1 MSRSSGK
8 VKRKNG
14 TPYVHPAFG
23 YALLALLILLLAILP
38 MDTFLSRIL
47 AIFVVLLSLP
57 VSYFVHQSRVERRL
71 APIRNTVEL
80 LNQGKLQDIRL
91 TDPLQQQT
99 PLEAELARKLV
110 LLSLNIQGLLSHL
123 NRISS
128 NIRTVSSDIDDQLVT
143 YIRDVKHQITNT
155 DVTIQSADEIQGFIR
170 DITENVNRLNDI
182 AMETLSFLKE
192 IVQSNENVN
201 IKMESLSAYV
211 RETEE
216 SMKDIIAHTGKV
228 GENAENLSSMVVET
242 STSVMEMDA
251 TISEIKKQARHTLT
265 LAEEAMGAADEGLE
279 QTRETAGSVDRAG
292 ATFDQVRRKIREL
305 KENSMRI
312 GEIIS
317 TIRKISEQTSLLALN
332 ATIYTSRG
340 EADDRNMSVIADK
353 IRELANSSSLAM
365 KEVSQVLTSMQQ
377 QVDEGHELVEEGDKV
392 VRDGVF
398 QVRETNRR
406 LEQIVDRLQSVNQ
419 YVATVSNA
427 TDEHAE
433 GSSQITRATQ
443 QISTMTEEIAALMA
457 RQNDIVQ
464 GVSGKTVYV
473 GQLVDTMKG
482 LVGTQTGKTQRL
494 LDQMKNIGHETRRVM
509 NQSEELELNNR
520 KILNAIR
527 NIRDITDGNYRN
539 TSILSRSA
547 VSLDKYAW
555 HLSNRLKTFN
565 LPDPQHGGTLKLAG
579 LPLAHNSLDPLF
591 GTTVQETQILSLMH
605 AGLVKYDPMFNLI
618 PDVAQS
624 WEVSQDGR
632 RYTFHLRPNVI
643 FHNGQELSASDV
655 VASMKRLLDPAFKC
669 PIAGQFSS
677 IVGADEF
684 RTGDSKELSGVQA
697 VDELTV
703 SFELKQPLVFF
714 TDMLALSQAAIVP
727 QTEYLKGADTP
738 FSDVGCGPF
747 RVAQF
752 EPGKQLVVRR
762 HDAYHRGDRPYLSKV
777 IVELEENPAKF
788 DDLAE
793 GRLDLLSV
801 SEPGDLAVV
810 ESRPELRENTM
821 TATQLSTFF
830 IAINCNREPFNQPIF
845 RRALSMAIDRERI
858 CRTFPLQLAEPA
870 WCVLPPG
877 LLGHNPGSFRVDHD
891 PEKAKWLLQQNGFDF
906 ETEVELTFAKT
917 GEKLPSDIAVIAE
930 NFSGIGLNVKLN
942 GLSPHWPY
950 IEALKHMMFRVG
962 WIADYPD
969 SDSFIYNV
977 FHSSAGDTLFMGFS
991 NEEVDRLSEKARY
1004 TMDPRQRL
1012 AFYERVERIVAD
1024 ESPLIPLYHKKEAIV
1039 KSPRL
1044 GRILIKGFA
1053 PFMDTEDLWFHRM

>member
-1 MSRSSGK
+1 MSFLPDSNK
-8 VKRKNG
+8 KQPG
-14 TPYVHPAFG
+14 TRTVHPAFG
-23 YALLALLILLLAILP
+23 YALLALLIVLLIILP
-38 MDTFLSRIL
+38 MDTPLSRAL
-47 AIFVVLLSLP
+47 AVCIVLLSLP
-57 VSYFVHQSRVERRL
+57 VSYFVHQRRVQQRL
-71 APIRNTVEL
+71 EPIRNTVEL
-80 LNQGKLQDIRL
+80 LNQGRLEDIRL
-91 TDPLQQQT
+91 TDPLGEET
-99 PLEAELARKLV
+99 PLESELARKLV
-110 LLSLNIQGLLSHL
+110 LLSLNVQGLLTHL

-128 NIRTVSSDIDDQLVT
+128 NIRTVSTDIDDQLVT

-170 DITENVNRLNDI
+170 EITGNMNKLNDI
-182 AMETLSFLKE
+182 AMGTLSFLKE

-228 GENAENLSSMVVET
+228 AENTENLSSMVVET

-251 TISEIKKQARHTLT
+251 TISEIKKQARHTMS
-265 LAEEAMGAADEGLE
+265 LAEDAMTAAEEGLD
-279 QTRETAGSVDRAG
+279 QTRETAGSVDMAG
-292 ATFDQVRRKIREL
+292 ATFEQVRRKIREL

-312 GEIIS
+312 GEITS

-332 ATIYTSRG
+332 ATIYASH
-340 EADDRNMSVIADK
+340 DDAEDRDMGVIADK

-365 KEVSQVLTSMQQ
+365 KEVSIVLTTMQQ
-377 QVDEGHELVEEGDKV
+377 QVDEGHALVEEGDKV

-406 LEQIVDRLQSVNQ
+406 LETIVEHLHSVNQ
-419 YVATVSNA
+419 YVASVSNA

-433 GSSQITRATQ
+433 GSYQITRATQ
-443 QISTMTEEIAALMA
+443 QISTMTEEIASLMA

-494 LDQMKNIGHETRRVM
+494 LDQMKNIGHETRRVL

-527 NIRDITDGNYRN
+527 NIRDITDNNYRN
-539 TSILSRSA
+539 TSILSRSS

-555 HLSNRLKTFN
+555 HLNNRLKTFQ
-565 LPDPQHGGTLKLAG
+565 LPEPQHGGTLKLGG
-579 LPLAHNSLDPLF
+579 LPLAHNSLDPLY
-591 GTTVQETQILSLMH
+591 GTTVQETQILSLVH

-624 WEVSQDGR
+624 WEVSRDGR
-632 RYTFHLRPNVI
+632 RYTFHLRPNVF
-643 FHNGQELSASDV
+643 FHNGQELTASDV
-655 VASMKRLLDPAFKC
+655 VASMQRLMDPAFKC

-677 IVGADEF
+677 IAGAEAF
-684 RTGDSKELSGVQA
+684 REGSTTELEGVRA
-697 VDELTV
+697 VDDLTV
-703 SFELKQPLVFF
+703 IFELNQPLVFF
-714 TDMLALSQAAIVP
+714 ADMLALSQAAIVP
-727 QTEYLKGADTP
+727 QTEYLKGTEAP
-738 FSDVGCGPF
+738 FAGIGCGPF
-747 RVAQF
+747 SVADFQ
-752 EPGKQLVVRR
+752 PGKQLVVRR
-762 HDAYHRGDRPYLSKV
+762 HDDYHRGNRPYLSKV
-777 IVELEENPAKF
+777 IVELGEKESKF
-788 DDLAE
+788 DDLAKE
-793 GRLDLLSV
+793 RLDLLSV

-810 ESRPELRENTM
+810 ESRPELRENTV
-821 TATQLSTFF
+821 TATQLSTYF
-830 IAINCNREPFNQPIF
+830 IAINCRREPFNQPIF
-845 RRALSMAIDRERI
+845 RRALSTAIDRERI

-877 LLGHNPGSFRVDHD
+877 LLGHNPGNFRVDHD
-891 PEKAKWLLQQNGFDF
+891 PDKAKWLLQQNGFDF
-906 ETEVELTFAKT
+906 DTPVELTFAKT
-917 GEKLPSDIAVIAE
+917 GEQLPSDIDVIAR
-930 NFSGIGLNVKLN
+930 NFSEIGLRVKLN
-942 GLSPHWPY
+942 GMSPHWPY
-950 IEALKHMMFRVG
+950 IETLKHTMFRVG

-977 FHSSAGDTLFMGFS
+977 FHSRAGDTLFMGFR
-991 NEEVDRLSEKARY
+991 NDEVDQLSEKARY

-1044 GRILIKGFA
+1044 GRVLLKGFA